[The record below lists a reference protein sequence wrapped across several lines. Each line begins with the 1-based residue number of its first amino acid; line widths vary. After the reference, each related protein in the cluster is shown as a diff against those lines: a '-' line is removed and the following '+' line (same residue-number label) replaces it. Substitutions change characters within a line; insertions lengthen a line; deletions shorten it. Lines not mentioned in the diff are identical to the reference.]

1 MGMKDALW
9 NGYWMFNKKM
19 SPAGVERGR
28 LRERHGFSSVVREAS
43 LMVEGKTEMR
53 VWQMRNK
60 LLRI

>member
-53 VWQMRNK
+53 V
-60 LLRI
+60 